1 MRVVASAA
9 ARAFAKAAR
18 RTARPGQIGE
28 NVSQGAAGRT
38 VTATRMRAINTAT
51 GIQTHV
57 GAAAVLVSNLAM
69 ISSTSS
75 VAPTMLEEE
84 EEDEDDDGG
93 RRN

>member
-28 NVSQGAAGRT
+28 SVSQGAAGRT
-38 VTATRMRAINTAT
+38 AATTRMRAIKTAN
-51 GIQTHV
+51 GIQTHI
-57 GAAAVLVSNLAM
+57 GASAVLLSNLAM

-75 VAPTMLEEE
+75 VAPTTLEEE
-84 EEDEDDDGG
+84 EEDEDEDGG

>member
-1 MRVVASAA
+1 MRIAASAA

-28 NVSQGAAGRT
+28 GVSHGEAGRT
-38 VTATRMRAINTAT
+38 MAATRMRAINTAT

-57 GAAAVLVSNLAM
+57 GAAAVLVSKVVM
-69 ISSTSS
+69 ISCSSS
-75 VAPTMLEEE
+75 VAPTFLEEE